1 MHFKVTARTIL
12 QLGAELISSDAIAF
26 YELIKNAFDAKSRKV
41 EVRVVIRLPQN
52 AVTDALSTLAVSS
65 AAGMPA
71 EVKVRLLQRL
81 TQSLDLEAP
90 EALDLKQAFE
100 RGASDSQLTALL
112 KQANYI
118 LIRDQGEGMSVG
130 DLEEIYLTIG
140 TRNRRKQRDTVAA
153 DGEAAAHDAQRP
165 ILGEKGLGRLSV
177 MRLGEGLIVETTRAD
192 ELYYNLLEIDWTA
205 FSHDSDALLESIAVE
220 PKQGRLKEKPST
232 QGTSIRIYD
241 LRAAWSKDKVEE
253 ISREQLSRFI
263 DPFGRTNRDFIT
275 LWFNK
280 QPIILTGI
288 DKILFSNAHAFV
300 KSELVFDSAGT
311 PSLVGEIHYKTYDR
325 HKTFALTGTHLA
337 TVIKADN
344 ANDLLRSLGPFS
356 AELYWYNRQLLTKS
370 EGVIDAK
377 YIKELVATWGGGLMV
392 YRDGFRVNP
401 YGGPNDDWLNLDPT
415 ALASPGYKLNR
426 RQVVG
431 KVDITS
437 RGNPA
442 LLDQT
447 NREGLRDNAEKQA
460 LVALLQYFIWKELKL
475 FLDAIKEDEQ
485 ANLAALSL
493 GEIEKRIYLGQHKVR
508 EALKYLTSTY
518 PALREE
524 TEVITTIED
533 VLEESAALFKSAK
546 ASAQVLEQRLSTT
559 INLAGLGLMI
569 DVIAHELNRATQHAI
584 QTINGLSSQELPQ
597 RTANSMSTLRAQLKT
612 LQTRLKV
619 LDPLGPSGRQHKTLV
634 DLTRLLNETIQ
645 HHQAQ
650 FARHRIRLM
659 VQDEKAG
666 QEWKIQAV
674 PGMIV
679 QVLEN
684 LISNAVYWLKQ
695 EQIIN
700 KLPNAEIRIIIDR
713 DRKLILFSD
722 NGPGIPITK
731 KEEIFRPFVSTKPP
745 GEGKGLGL
753 YISREIAQYH
763 GAALYLETAP
773 TDTVSHT
780 FVLDLQNAQ

>member
-26 YELIKNAFDAKSRKV
+26 YELIKNAFDAGSRKV
-41 EVRVVIRLPQN
+41 EVRVVIRLPQGE
-52 AVTDALSTLAVSS
+52 VTDSLESLAKTSVRGMAAS
-65 AAGMPA
+65 AKAQLLH
-71 EVKVRLLQRL
+71 RLVH
-81 TQSLDLEAP
+81 SVDLEAP
-90 EALDLKQAFE
+90 DAQELKQALE
-100 RGASDSQLTALL
+100 QIPSDQHLATLL

-118 LIRDQGEGMSVG
+118 LIKDQGEGMSLE

-140 TRNRRKQRDTVAA
+140 TRNRRKQRDQT
-153 DGEAAAHDAQRP
+153 DNQDNQRP

-177 MRLGEGLIVETTRAD
+177 MRLGEGLVVETTRAA
-192 ELYYNLLEIDWTA
+192 ELYYSRLEIDWTA
-205 FSHDSDALLESIAVE
+205 FSHDSDALLESISVE
-220 PKQGRLKEKPST
+220 PKKGRLKDNPST

-241 LRAAWSKDKVEE
+241 LRTTWSKEKVEE

-263 DPFGRTNRDFIT
+263 DPFGRTNRDFIA

-280 QPIILTGI
+280 QPIILSGI

-300 KSELVFDSAGT
+300 KAELVFDDAGA
-311 PSLVGEIHYKTYDR
+311 PSLIGEIHYRTYDR

-344 ANDLLRSLGPFS
+344 VTDLLRTLGPFS
-356 AELYWYNRQLLTKS
+356 AELHWYNRQLLTKS
-370 EGVIDAK
+370 AGVIDAK

-437 RGNPA
+437 RGNPS

-460 LVALLQYFIWKELKL
+460 LIALLQYIIWKELKI
-475 FLDAIKEDEQ
+475 FLDDIKEDEQ
-485 ANLAALSL
+485 ANVAALSL
-493 GEIEKRIYLGQHKVR
+493 GEIEKRINLGQHKVK
-508 EALKYLTSTY
+508 EALRYLTVTY
-518 PALREE
+518 PALQEE
-524 TEVITTIED
+524 TEVITTIEE
-533 VLEESAALFKSAK
+533 VLAESAALFKSAK
-546 ASAQVLEQRLSTT
+546 ASAEVLEQRLSTT

-584 QTINGLSSQELPQ
+584 QTINGLSSQDIPQ
-597 RTANSMSTLRAQLKT
+597 RTASSMSTLRAQLKT

-634 DLTRLLNETIQ
+634 DLKKLLNETFQ

-650 FARHRIRLM
+650 FTRHHISL
-659 VQDEKAG
+659 VVEDQSAEH
-666 QEWKIQAV
+666 EWKIQAV
-674 PGMIV
+674 PGMII

-684 LISNAVYWLKQ
+684 LISNSVYWLKQ

-700 KLPNAEIRIIIDR
+700 KLSKAQIKVVINR
-713 DRKLILFSD
+713 DRKQILFSD
-722 NGPGIPITK
+722 NGPGVPIAK
-731 KEEIFRPFVSTKPP
+731 KEEVFRPFVSTKPP

-763 GAALYLETAP
+763 GAALYLQAETAP
-773 TDTVSHT
+773 LDTVLNT
-780 FVLDLQNAQ
+780 FVLDLQNVQ

>member
-26 YELIKNAFDAKSRKV
+26 YELIKNAFDAGSRKV
-41 EVRVVIRLPQN
+41 EVRVVLRLPQSVI
-52 AVTDALSTLAVSS
+52 ADATDTLATTSKLLP
-65 AAGMPA
+65 PA
-71 EVKVRLLQRL
+71 KAQLLQRL
-81 TQSLDLEAP
+81 IQSVDLEAP
-90 EALDLKQAFE
+90 EALDFKQALE
-100 RGASDSQLTALL
+100 RGPSKAELADLL
-112 KQANYI
+112 KKANYI
-118 LIRDQGEGMSVG
+118 LIKDQGEGMSLH
-130 DLEEIYLTIG
+130 DLEDIYLTIG
-140 TRNRRKQRDTVAA
+140 TRNRRKQRDLTTTDVSA
-153 DGEAAAHDAQRP
+153 EDAMRP

-177 MRLGEGLIVETTRAD
+177 MRLGEGLVVETTRAD

-205 FSHDSDALLESIAVE
+205 FSHDSDALLESITVE
-220 PKQGRLKEKPST
+220 PRQGRLKDKPSA

-241 LRAAWSKDKVEE
+241 LRAVWSKDKVEE

-263 DPFGRTNRDFIT
+263 DPFSRTNRDFIA

-288 DKILFSNAHAFV
+288 DKILFNNAHAFV
-300 KSELVFDSAGT
+300 KSELVFDAAGT
-311 PSLVGEIHYKTYDR
+311 PSLIGEIHYKTYDR
-325 HKTFALTGTHLA
+325 HKTFTLTGTHLA

-344 ANDLLRSLGPFS
+344 PTELLRSLGPFS
-356 AELYWYNRQLLTKS
+356 AELHWYNRQLLTKS
-370 EGVIDAK
+370 AGVVDAK

-447 NREGLRDNAEKQA
+447 NREGLRDNPEKQA
-460 LVALLQYFIWKELKL
+460 LISLLQYFIWKELKL

-508 EALKYLTSTY
+508 EALKYLTNTY

-533 VLEESAALFKSAK
+533 VLAESAALFKSAK
-546 ASAQVLEQRLSTT
+546 ASAQVLEERLSTT

-584 QTINGLSSQELPQ
+584 QTINGMTSQELPQ
-597 RTANSMSTLRAQLKT
+597 RTASSMSTLRAQLKT

-634 DLTRLLNETIQ
+634 DLNTLLRETFR

-650 FARHRIRLM
+650 FERHHIQLVM
-659 VQDEKAG
+659 EDDKDL

-674 PGMIV
+674 PGMII

-700 KLPNAEIRIIIDR
+700 KLSNAQIRVKVDR
-713 DRKLILFSD
+713 SRKLVLFSD
-722 NGPGIPITK
+722 NGPGIPIAK
-731 KEEIFRPFVSTKPP
+731 KEDVFRPFVSTKPP

-763 GAALYLETAP
+763 GAALYLQAEVGP
-773 TDTVSHT
+773 TDTVLHT